1 MKKSQWEITY
11 IEDRGRR
18 GISQLILIFSLYL
31 LWSPKIWILSWL
43 VALVKNTLEDYRQ
56 NRSVRF
62 RQQVGL
68 ALLDKLR
75 AGFSCFVLRD
85 DALAPQ
91 TSFLL
96 SSSSPTFH
104 VPRFTPSKP
113 STKQIIFADG
123 RENVVSHG

>member
-68 ALLDKLR
+68 ALDKLR
-75 AGFSCFVLRD
+75 AEFSCFVLRD

-91 TSFLL
+91 ISFLP
-96 SSSSPTFH
+96 SSTSPTFP
-104 VPRFTPSKP
+104 VPRFTPTKT
-113 STKQIIFADG
+113 STKQIISADE
-123 RENVVSHG
+123 RENVISHG